1 MPITAAELA
10 ACERLDAG
18 AVLLR
23 PWQAS
28 DAPRLPALVGDWR
41 VARWLIAVPFPY
53 VESDARFWIRHSGQ
67 QRMSGEALNWAI
79 ARRDGE
85 AVLGGIELRL
95 GAEGR
100 AELGYWM
107 GLPYQR
113 RGHMRAAVEVT
124 LEIARRLGRQAEATV
139 DPLNAASRALL
150 LSSGFVLRGQCP
162 VHTRDGHEIIHDF
175 LEIDR

>member
-1 MPITAAELA
+1 MPITAAELSA
-10 ACERLDAG
+10 FGRLDAG
-18 AVLLR
+18 AALLR

-28 DAPRLPALVGDWR
+28 DAPQLPTLVGDWR

-67 QRMSGEALNWAI
+67 LRAAGDALGWAI
-79 ARRDGE
+79 VRKGGDAL
-85 AVLGGIELRL
+85 LGGIELRL

-113 RGHMRAAVEVT
+113 RGYMRAAV
-124 LEIARRLGRQAEATV
+124 IAALDVATRLGRQAEATV

-150 LSSGFVLRGQCP
+150 FDAGFVLRGQRM
-162 VHTRDGHEIIHDF
+162 VRTRDGREIIHDF
-175 LEIDR
+175 LEKDR

>member
-28 DAPRLPALVGDWR
+28 DVPQLPALVGDWR

-67 QRMSGEALNWAI
+67 QRASGEALGWAI
-79 ARRDGE
+79 VRKEGE

-95 GAEGR
+95 RAEGR

-113 RGHMRAAVEVT
+113 RGYMRSAVFAALDV
-124 LEIARRLGRQAEATV
+124 AAKLGRQAEATV

-150 LSSGFVLRGQCP
+150 LSSGFVLRGQRP

-175 LEIDR
+175 LEKDP